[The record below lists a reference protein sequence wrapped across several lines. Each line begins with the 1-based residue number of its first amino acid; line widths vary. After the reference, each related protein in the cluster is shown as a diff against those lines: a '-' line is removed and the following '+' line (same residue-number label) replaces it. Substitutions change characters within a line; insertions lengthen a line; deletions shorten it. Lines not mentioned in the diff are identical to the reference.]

1 MNSIKQQLAN
11 YFEHPQFCFEMFA
24 AQSWFDARVSRL
36 LSSTSQEDY
45 RLDGEVL
52 LPYDLK
58 ASGAH
63 AVMLQKIGVLTAEDM
78 EDEFKAGSETGS

>member
-1 MNSIKQQLAN
+1 MAIFHSK
-11 YFEHPQFCFEMFA
+11 
-24 AQSWFDARVSRL
+24 VSHYQRATGGC
-36 LSSTSQEDY
+36 SRSQDY

-63 AVMLQKIGVLTAEDM
+63 ASMLQKIGVLTAEEPDLNWVILGGQGLQLADGWLRDPRYM
-78 EDEFKAGSETGS
+78 NKRGFQH